1 MLTKGCL
8 LIDSLIEE
16 SSNLRRQLEAHGHE
30 DVSMACND
38 ADVSPSSSSEPEM
51 TSDHSSADEAMASSK
66 Q

>member
-30 DVSMACND
+30 DVSMACGD
-38 ADVSPSSSSEPEM
+38 EDVSPSSSEPEM
-51 TSDHSSADEAMASSK
+51 TSDHSSADEAMASNT
-66 Q
+66 QQ